1 MSVNKVKRT
10 ELVVITETKR
20 LIDNVFLITEKSPKK
35 FRYSFTTKIHSLL
48 IEIIELFYLANALDV
63 RDEERSKKQDQEVL
77 NNKFIYYRNYLLKGN
92 NYMYYM
98 NLYLGSIKPLMV

>member
-1 MSVNKVKRT
+1 MQRRQKTKKMLVNKVKRT

-20 LIDNVFLITEKSPKK
+20 LIDYVFLITEKSPKK

-63 RDEERSKKQDQEVL
+63 IDEERSKKQELIKV
-77 NNKFIYYRNYLLKGN
+77 KFKILDYLCDLAYREKY
-92 NYMYYM
+92 
-98 NLYLGSIKPLMV
+98 